1 MPERRAFRP
10 RVRIRQEPRPP
21 ERDPTLG
28 IAVDVD
34 RTGEPVNR
42 LVTIGDSLTQGFMSA
57 AIFRT
62 DLSWPAVVA
71 YELGLRIGP
80 EYRYPTYEPPSG
92 PGGLPLDLERL
103 VRGLEEVVGERI
115 DWYEAFRALRYV
127 QARMDDVED
136 YWERGDGLVLAATDA
151 PYHNLGVYGADVLDV
166 TLLDADLV
174 AERLAEP
181 PEDDLLAQLV
191 EHDNDRA
198 WRTVLES
205 CRAPNGTARTVLD
218 AARAMG
224 DEGLADGGN
233 GPGIET
239 LVVMLGGNNALG
251 SVVHLDVR
259 WTPPDYLDASPRRR
273 LDTKGAFNVWQ
284 PAHFQAEWAL
294 LVGQLE
300 KIAARHVILATVPQV
315 TIAPIARGWRGKVQ
329 RGSRY
334 FPYYVRPWVD
344 DDDFDADR
352 DEHLTDEEAQ
362 TVDSAIDAYNLTIID
377 TVRKARRD
385 GRDWYLLDL
394 AAVLDSL
401 ATKRY
406 IEDPAARPPW
416 WEPYELPV
424 ELATLNPVP
433 STRFFE
439 SGPQGRTE
447 GGLFSLDGVHP
458 TTIGYGIVA
467 REVMRIMNDRAGVVF
482 RTPAGQVRP
491 PASVDVDFRR
501 VLASDS
507 LISRPPQTIS
517 SILSLLGWLDEAVDW
532 VNLLLPFR

>member
-1 MPERRAFRP
+1 M
-10 RVRIRQEPRPP
+10 
-21 ERDPTLG
+21 
-28 IAVDVD
+28 
-34 RTGEPVNR
+34 
-42 LVTIGDSLTQGFMSA
+42 
-57 AIFRT
+57 
-62 DLSWPAVVA
+62 
-71 YELGLRIGP
+71 
-80 EYRYPTYEPPSG
+80 
-92 PGGLPLDLERL
+92 
-103 VRGLEEVVGERI
+103 RGLEEVVGERI

-224 DEGLADGGN
+224 DEGLADGGD

-424 ELATLNPVP
+424 ELATLDPVP

-467 REVMRIMNDRAGVVF
+467 REVMRIMNHRAGVVF
-482 RTPAGQVRP
+482 RTPTGQVRP
-491 PASVDVDFRR
+491 PDSVDVDFRR
-501 VLASDS
+501 VLASDTPDQS
-507 LISRPPQTIS
+507 PAAARSRRSCRCSAGSTRPSTGSTCSCPSADRRKPFVNVRVIA
-517 SILSLLGWLDEAVDW
+517 LDEPGSGFLGCDLDQVAARVIEHGGRDRSHVSRRLREAHPVTYHALVLGRHVVHGERRERDAVFHER
-532 VNLLLPFR
+532 LLERARRRVPVGLQ